1 MIPFAETLQQPW
13 QRRLS
18 TLLNVRS
25 TPKKAPS
32 ITRSAPHLIHGS
44 VSPPESL
51 SKRYVDRFSRFCT
64 THRRMSHYFTMG
76 LYVYPP
82 KMAPSLGDRVSSN
95 TWYLGPARLINSN
108 GISIGSAV
116 FVWVQVLCCT
126 VHCQWEWGINPQDC
140 PYSLGFR
147 HPAEPGGGP
156 SHGDRQHAQK
166 LVKIAHVVQK
176 ICLRTDRQTDRH
188 TDTRMRRAHYNTSP
202 PLPRAMYIYFICRH
216 R

>member
-156 SHGDRQHAQK
+156 SHGDRQHAQ
-166 LVKIAHVVQK
+166 
-176 ICLRTDRQTDRH
+176 
-188 TDTRMRRAHYNTSP
+188 NW
-202 PLPRAMYIYFICRH
+202 
-216 R
+216 